1 MTQKFLDTQDQQAST
16 TFFKTL
22 STEDFLTFGVHDWAY
37 IRPVSMKDGKMS
49 YAIHAADGTPLS
61 VMESLEQATLAL
73 KQNDLQSATV
83 Q

>member
-1 MTQKFLDTQDQQAST
+1 MTHKSLDIENRQAST

-37 IRPVSMKDGKMS
+37 IRPVAMKNGQMS